1 MSDPFA
7 RRLAA
12 AALAVGLVALVLAAY
27 SVVLG
32 LRYLEDVRTLGRSL
46 GREVPAAASSLGP
59 PLQLDAE

>member
-1 MSDPFA
+1 MPDPIA

-46 GREVPAAASSLGP
+46 NADAPGAASSLGP
-59 PLQLDAE
+59 PLQLDVD